1 MDLLLNKFQ
10 DLVACSLLIQLAIQ
24 GPIFPLKTLQR
35 PILTNLLAKMA
46 IIDNGKANLRSW

>member
-1 MDLLLNKFQ
+1 MDLILNKFQ

-35 PILTNLLAKMA
+35 AILTNLLAKMA
-46 IIDNGKANLRSW
+46 IIDNGKGESA